1 MERLKPNFEIYDFN
15 NFFLVRYFRPQETGP
30 RRHVANSME
39 DALKFIQSFYVKD
52 REQRTFDFKQ
62 GDSSKPRHPYDRDPE
77 YWISQEEEDKLR
89 EEQDV

>member
-15 NFFLVRYFRPQETGP
+15 GCFLVRYKRPLETGA
-30 RRHVANSME
+30 RRHVADSME
-39 DALKFIQSFYVKD
+39 NALKFIQSFYVKD

-62 GDSSKPRHPYDRDPE
+62 GDASKPRHPYDRSDE
-77 YWISQEEEDKLR
+77 WW

>member
-15 NFFLVRYFRPQETGP
+15 DCFLVRYKRPLETGA
-30 RRHVANSME
+30 RRHVADSME
-39 DALKFIQSFYVKD
+39 NALKFIQSFYVKD